1 MNKNKS
7 QKETDPKL
15 LEDSVQSKEEN
26 PSVEEEGGVPA
37 YLPAEDVSVPDKGK
51 NKMKDYI
58 LELEFTPEAET
69 INIDAMQNS
78 EDAEPLQAPL
88 VSPLPKPMNPP
99 NLSESK
105 ERSKIEQLEAAIE
118 KIKKTKLR
126 ELSMPA
132 LDDGSEI
139 MVGVSGAL
147 SPDQISEIAPI
158 GAKAKPPQPI
168 FITYG
173 YNEAMRDEVVATLQ
187 KLDFPV
193 IVRENTAV
201 EGKTFTTNFIEFHD
215 IGFAVVVL
223 SGDDFGHPKDQ
234 EAHQAKLRPRQQI
247 VFELGF
253 LTGKLGRDRVFV
265 LHQDSKNFELPTAFL
280 DILYIPYRKM
290 GEWQLELVRQLKRAG
305 YPVDANKLI

>member
-15 LEDSVQSKEEN
+15 VKDSSE
-26 PSVEEEGGVPA
+26 PA
-37 YLPAEDVSVPDKGK
+37 YLPTEEVLMPDKDK
-51 NKMKDYI
+51 NKMKDYM

-69 INIDAMQNS
+69 INIDVMQNL
-78 EDAEPLQAPL
+78 EDPEPPQAPL
-88 VSPLPKPMNPP
+88 VSPSPKPLNPP

-105 ERSKIEQLEAAIE
+105 ERSKIEQLESAIE

-126 ELSMPA
+126 ELSIPT

-147 SPDQISEIAPI
+147 SSDQMSELAST
-158 GAKAKPPQPI
+158 GAKQPQPI

-173 YNEAMRDEVVATLQ
+173 YNEAMKDEVVATLQ
-187 KLDFPV
+187 KLEFPV
-193 IVRENTAV
+193 IVREKTAV

-223 SGDDFGHPKDQ
+223 SGDDFGHPK
-234 EAHQAKLRPRQQI
+234 EHETHQAKLRPRQQI

-253 LTGKLGRDRVFV
+253 LAGKLGRNRVFV

-290 GEWQLELVRQLKRAG
+290 GEWQLELLRQLKRAG